1 MRLILIALLLLAP
14 IGAFAQSCP
23 QPLASARRLVLVTAD
38 DMNSPA
44 ARLQRVAR
52 ANTNA
57 PWRPDGAPAS
67 ALIGRNGIG
76 WGYPFRA
83 FARLGEPVKVEG
95 EKRAPAGIYAIGH
108 PFGFAPSPRPGYL
121 PIREGMVC
129 VDDVRSGAYNTI
141 VSRAQVSPQVHGDNM
156 ARVPEYRRGLLVDYP
171 SSRGARGGS
180 CIFIHLWLPNKTG
193 TAGCVALREPQL
205 AQLQDFAQG
214 GAVLAIVPRGA
225 LNRFGGCL
233 PSLN

>member
-1 MRLILIALLLLAP
+1 VRT
-14 IGAFAQSCP
+14 Q
-23 QPLASARRLVLVTAD
+23 T
-38 DMNSPA
+38 
-44 ARLQRVAR
+44 
-52 ANTNA
+52 
-57 PWRPDGAPAS
+57 RPDGAPAS

-83 FARLGEPVKVEG
+83 FARPGEPVKVEG
-95 EKRAPAGIYAIGH
+95 DKRAPAGIYAIGR
-108 PFGFAPSPRPGYL
+108 PFGFAPSSRPGYL

-141 VSRAQVSPQVHGDNM
+141 VSRAQIGPQVHGESM

-180 CIFIHLWLPNKTG
+180 CVFIHLWLPNKTG

-214 GAVLAIVPRGA
+214 GAVRAIVPRGA

>member
-1 MRLILIALLLLAP
+1 
-14 IGAFAQSCP
+14 
-23 QPLASARRLVLVTAD
+23 
-38 DMNSPA
+38 
-44 ARLQRVAR
+44 
-52 ANTNA
+52 
-57 PWRPDGAPAS
+57 
-67 ALIGRNGIG
+67 
-76 WGYPFRA
+76 
-83 FARLGEPVKVEG
+83 
-95 EKRAPAGIYAIGH
+95 
-108 PFGFAPSPRPGYL
+108 
-121 PIREGMVC
+121 
-129 VDDVRSGAYNTI
+129 
-141 VSRAQVSPQVHGDNM
+141 M

-180 CIFIHLWLPNKTG
+180 CVFIHLWLPNKTG